1 MNTAHRRNIGSADVK
16 KEIAHVQQPIAF
28 NLHNVRLIDNDS
40 SRAII
45 DRVLFDFNQLH
56 VSAVHSLLPAVVNH
70 AVMDVHRE
78 AVRRRHAIL
87 APKHARIAENQIA
100 AVQRNSRR
108 AVRQHAARDHAE
120 LSLRFLARV
129 DSDRRAVRDFA
140 VVEREGAQQAKADFG
155 AQNGEMDGHEMME
168 RALEVEAELT
178 TLDGRIGDEE
188 LAERVHGRGNVE
200 MDACVLDLME
210 SAGFDGNGGIAANSI
225 TGRSEEAV
233 LKTNLVKKGKAYL
246 LLLSVRFRIVWAIS
260 VPSKEQ

>member
-1 MNTAHRRNIGSADVK
+1 
-16 KEIAHVQQPIAF
+16 
-28 NLHNVRLIDNDS
+28 
-40 SRAII
+40 
-45 DRVLFDFNQLH
+45 
-56 VSAVHSLLPAVVNH
+56 
-70 AVMDVHRE
+70 MDVHRE

-108 AVRQHAARDHAE
+108 AVREQAARDHAE

-168 RALEVEAELT
+168 SALEIEAELAA
-178 TLDGRIGDEE
+178 LDGRVGDEE

-200 MDACVLDLME
+200 MNAGVLDLME

-233 LKTNLVKKGKAYL
+233 LKTNLVKKGECIPAFAVCEIQNCLGYFCSFKRAMTERDGGRSY
-246 LLLSVRFRIVWAIS
+246 VEYGRKVTRPV
-260 VPSKEQ
+260 Q